1 MLVAKGAKSLR
12 LRANMLMRGE
22 VGNRDRGSLSLLTF
36 GLFLILLVLAFE
48 TINISASFLVKR
60 ELLHVGESAIQR
72 ATHSLALDRYYQSN
86 FILDSIASGVERLR
100 VPIDCEQARSTF
112 YSEIATSQLRDRP
125 IAVESWRCEADRLDA
140 TIVLNYQ
147 PPLAIPI
154 IVTIG
159 NNAQKISATIGASAI
174 MTSGIKQ

>member
-1 MLVAKGAKSLR
+1 
-12 LRANMLMRGE
+12 MRGE
-22 VGNRDRGSLSLLTF
+22 MDRRDRGSLSILTF

-86 FILDSIASGVERLR
+86 FILDSITDGVARLR

-112 YSEIATSQLRDRP
+112 YSEIESGQLRGRP
-125 IAVESWRCEADRLDA
+125 IAVESWRCEGDRLDA
-140 TIVLNYQ
+140 TIVLNFQ
-147 PPLAIPI
+147 PPLSIPI
-154 IVTIG
+154 FVTIG
-159 NNAQKISATIGASAI
+159 NEPQKISAAVGASAI